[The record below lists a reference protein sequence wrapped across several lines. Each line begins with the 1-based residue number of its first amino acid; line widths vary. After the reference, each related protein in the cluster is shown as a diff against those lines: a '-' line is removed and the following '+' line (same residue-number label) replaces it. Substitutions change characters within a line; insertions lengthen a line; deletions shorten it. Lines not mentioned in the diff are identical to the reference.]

1 MWTLEEGFT
10 ILLILRVWDPG
21 HAYIK
26 GIHSLKAS
34 FTQDSLCSLED
45 VLEGTGNREHHF
57 KYTYQGRY
65 LWEASTLEI
74 I

>member
-10 ILLILRVWDPG
+10 ILLILRLLDPG
-21 HAYIK
+21 HTYIK